1 MAMSKP
7 VVAMMLAAGV
17 AAGVWSC
24 NRADDAASIAARV
37 NGRELPLTR
46 FAGEAPERSGDAA
59 RALDKAIEQE
69 LLVQGAIDR
78 KLDRD
83 PRTVQA
89 IENARRQILAQ
100 AYIDRVIAPAAASQ
114 KEVHEFYQRNPAL
127 FAQRRIYRFQEISV
141 ESPGDKLDAL
151 KEQIT
156 SARDVAQVAGWL
168 KDNKLAFKVANAVR
182 PAEQVPLHYLPRL
195 AEMKEGELSMV
206 PTPTGAAV
214 LQLVQA
220 QDAALTEPQAAPVI
234 ERFLA
239 SRRRLQL
246 AEKHVAQ
253 LREKAKIEYVGDYA
267 VVARTQSSSI
277 AGRSSS
283 GAIGKG
289 GYAEGRSPAEPL
301 R

>member
-7 VVAMMLAAGV
+7 VLGMMLAAGV
-17 AAGVWSC
+17 ASAMWSC
-24 NRADDAASIAARV
+24 NRVDQAAVAARV
-37 NGRELPLTR
+37 NGRELPLSL
-46 FAGEAPERSGDAA
+46 FAGEAPERSGDAVA
-59 RALDKAIEQE
+59 RALDKAIDQE

-100 AYIDRVIAPAAASQ
+100 AYVDRVIAPAVASQ
-114 KEVHEFYQRNPAL
+114 KEVREFYQRNPAL

-141 ESPGDKLDAL
+141 EGPREKLDVL
-151 KEQIT
+151 KEQVS
-156 SARDVAQVAGWL
+156 SARDVAPIVGWL
-168 KDNKLAFKVANAVR
+168 KEQKFAFRMANAVR

-195 AEMKEGELSMV
+195 AEMKDGEISVV

-234 ERFLA
+234 ERFLS

-253 LREKAKIEYVGDYA
+253 LREKARIEYVGDYA
-267 VVARTQSSSI
+267 VATRTQSSIS
-277 AGRSSS
+277 GRSSS
-283 GAIGKG
+283 GTIGKG
-289 GYAEGRSPAEPL
+289 GYAEGRSPAGEPP